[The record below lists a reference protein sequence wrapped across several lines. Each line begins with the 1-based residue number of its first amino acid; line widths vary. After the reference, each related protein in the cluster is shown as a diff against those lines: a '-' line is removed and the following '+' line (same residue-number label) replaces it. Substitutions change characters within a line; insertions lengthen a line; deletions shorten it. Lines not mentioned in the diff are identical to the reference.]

1 MAPLSQRDIDS
12 MMRCL
17 KAPPLL
23 GGYRGSD
30 PINFEKLKKLL
41 LTFSD
46 LVVDLEN
53 FVESIDPNPVI
64 CSLTRSA
71 IADARMMLKK
81 S

>member
-1 MAPLSQRDIDS
+1 
-12 MMRCL
+12 
-17 KAPPLL
+17 
-23 GGYRGSD
+23 
-30 PINFEKLKKLL
+30 LKKLL

-64 CSLTRSA
+64 CSSTRSA